1 MSESIEKNLS
11 AAAGEYLVLGELL
24 KRSNMA
30 FLAQG
35 PTQRGWDIII
45 VDKCNRQ
52 FKKIQVKAIDWPCSK
67 NNAINLT
74 TPFEFDYLV
83 IVLLQRNKQR
93 SRFFILTKE
102 DAKQY
107 LSKKNNKRKDK
118 KQTITISN
126 KNLKDLGKKEDNW
139 KILT

>member
-1 MSESIEKNLS
+1 M
-11 AAAGEYLVLGELL
+11 LGELL

-35 PTQRGWDIII
+35 PTQRGWDIIVI
-45 VDKCNRQ
+45 DKCNRQ

-74 TPFEFDYLV
+74 TPLEFDYLV
-83 IVLLQRNKQR
+83 IVVLQRNVQR
-93 SRFFILTKE
+93 SQFLILTKE
-102 DAKQY
+102 DAERY
-107 LSKKNNKRKDK
+107 LSKKNNERKDK

-126 KNLKDLGKKEDNW
+126 KRLKDLKTKKDNW